1 MNNPIASLQISLS
14 AETEKLLGCIHC
26 GLCLPACP
34 TYQQLGNENDSPR
47 GRIFLMRA
55 VAEGRLS
62 ADSASFERHIDLCL
76 GCRACETACPAGV
89 RYGSLLESARE
100 TILEQK
106 TGRGSTLQKT
116 LLKLALRHV
125 FPFPK
130 RLKAVFAIS
139 RLLRGARLIRFAYR
153 KGFARRIAPKL
164 DFALSLLMTTAPD
177 AATGR
182 LGDKATGRQGDK
194 EISNR
199 PVAHCPVSVFTG
211 CVMEGLFK
219 HVNDATK
226 RVLAAN
232 GCELDEVGAQVCCG
246 ALHAHAGD
254 METARELARRN
265 IDAFERFLATNGSAT
280 IIINAA
286 GCGALLKEYGDL
298 LKDDPRYADRAERFS
313 AGVRDVTEFLASG
326 DIRRGAEINRRVTYD
341 APCHLY
347 HAQRVT
353 AAPQRLLTSIPGLEY
368 REMEG
373 MQDCCGG
380 AGVYNLSEPEM
391 SESLLA
397 DKIGKAQATEAEVLV
412 TANPGC
418 HMQLGAGARMF
429 NADCHVAHIVELL
442 DESYCKAG
450 FYEEPSGHGGTP

>member
-1 MNNPIASLQISLS
+1 MSSELMNNPIASLQISLS

-139 RLLRGARLIRFAYR
+139 RLLRSARLIRFAYR
-153 KGFARRIAPKL
+153 KGLARRIAPKV
-164 DFALSLLMTTAPD
+164 DFALSLLMTTAP
-177 AATGR
+177 AEATGR
-182 LGDKATGRQGDK
+182 RGDKATERRGDK

-199 PVAHCPVSVFTG
+199 PVAQSPSRPVAQSPSVPS
-211 CVMEGLFK
+211 
-219 HVNDATK
+219 
-226 RVLAAN
+226 RSSPAA
-232 GCELDEVGAQVCCG
+232 
-246 ALHAHAGD
+246 
-254 METARELARRN
+254 
-265 IDAFERFLATNGSAT
+265 
-280 IIINAA
+280 
-286 GCGALLKEYGDL
+286 
-298 LKDDPRYADRAERFS
+298 
-313 AGVRDVTEFLASG
+313 
-326 DIRRGAEINRRVTYD
+326 
-341 APCHLY
+341 
-347 HAQRVT
+347 
-353 AAPQRLLTSIPGLEY
+353 
-368 REMEG
+368 
-373 MQDCCGG
+373 
-380 AGVYNLSEPEM
+380 
-391 SESLLA
+391 
-397 DKIGKAQATEAEVLV
+397 
-412 TANPGC
+412 
-418 HMQLGAGARMF
+418 
-429 NADCHVAHIVELL
+429 
-442 DESYCKAG
+442 
-450 FYEEPSGHGGTP
+450 